1 MRQSNDIPP
10 CQRRPVRPGKARPD
24 TGVPGSRR
32 GDVKRWWRTLPL
44 LIVASIALAAIILP
58 PFLPWSHDAIDWNGL
73 RLPPLREG
81 HLLGTDSIGRDRL
94 ARLLIGTRISLA
106 VAGAAAL
113 VALLIGVAWG
123 AVAGWAGGRVDEA
136 MMRIVDALYA
146 LPFMFVVILLMVVFG
161 RSILLVFLGIGAV
174 EWLTM
179 ARIVRGEVM
188 ALKQR
193 PFILAA
199 RAAGAPAH
207 RILIGHMLP
216 NVAGVVIAYLL
227 LTVPQVVMVESFL
240 SFLGLGVQ
248 EPLTSLGILV
258 KEGADEM
265 DIAPFGLILPG
276 CVLVMIIACLT
287 IAGERL
293 RDRFA

>member
-1 MRQSNDIPP
+1 M
-10 CQRRPVRPGKARPD
+10 
-24 TGVPGSRR
+24 RR
-32 GDVKRWWRTLPL
+32 GVVPL
-44 LIVASIALAAIILP
+44 VIVALIAAAAIAIP

-73 RLPPLREG
+73 RLPPLSEG

-106 VAGAAAL
+106 VALAAAL

-123 AVAGWAGGRVDEA
+123 AVAGWRGGRVDEA
-136 MMRIVDALYA
+136 MMRVVDALYA
-146 LPFMFVVILLMVVFG
+146 LPFMFVVILLMVLFG

-179 ARIVRGEVM
+179 ARIIRAQVM
-188 ALKQR
+188 ALKER

-207 RILIGHMLP
+207 RIVIEHMLP
-216 NVAGVVIAYLL
+216 NVAGIAIAYLL

-265 DIAPFGLILPG
+265 DVAPFGLLLPG
-276 CVLVMIIACLT
+276 TVLVTILVCLT
-287 IAGERL
+287 YAGERL

>member
-1 MRQSNDIPP
+1 M
-10 CQRRPVRPGKARPD
+10 K
-24 TGVPGSRR
+24 R
-32 GDVKRWWRTLPL
+32 GILPL
-44 LIVASIALAAIILP
+44 LLVGLIALAAILLP
-58 PFLPWSHDAIDWNGL
+58 TFLPWSHDAIDWTGL
-73 RLPPLREG
+73 RLPPLSES
-81 HLLGTDSIGRDRL
+81 HMFGTDSIGRDRL
-94 ARLLIGTRISLA
+94 ARLLVGTRISLA
-106 VAGAAAL
+106 VALAAAL

-123 AVAGWAGGRVDEA
+123 AVAGWCGGRVDEA
-136 MMRIVDALYA
+136 MMRVVDGLYA

-161 RSILLVFLGIGAV
+161 RAILLVFLGIGAV

-179 ARIVRGEVM
+179 ARIVRGQVM
-188 ALKQR
+188 ALKER

-199 RAAGAPAH
+199 RAAGAPPH
-207 RILIGHMLP
+207 RIIMDHMLP
-216 NVAGVVIAYLL
+216 NVAGVAIAYLL

-265 DIAPFGLILPG
+265 DIAPLGLLLPG
-276 CVLVMIIACLT
+276 GVLVTILVCLT
-287 IAGERL
+287 YAGERL